1 MRQIDATVESLK
13 DRRREFLND
22 RIREAYPTEE
32 EFRIINRGI
41 ADPQDPEYLEYRA
54 AVEQMVDEYRSI
66 VSNEL

>member
-1 MRQIDATVESLK
+1 MRQINPTEADIK
-13 DRRREFLND
+13 DRRRKFLNA
-22 RIREAYPTEE
+22 RIREVYPTEE

-54 AVEQMVDEYRSI
+54 TIDDMVEEYRSI